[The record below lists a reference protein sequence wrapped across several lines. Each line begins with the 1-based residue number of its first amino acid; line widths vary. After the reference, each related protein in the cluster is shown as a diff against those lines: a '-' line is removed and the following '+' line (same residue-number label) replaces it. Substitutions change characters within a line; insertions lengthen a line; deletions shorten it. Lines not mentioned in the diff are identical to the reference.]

1 MTRTTGVIFSP
12 VLGRTFFLPG
22 FGASSLT
29 EDEDDFNEELDVD
42 VEFDVEL
49 ELVEDDELDE
59 ELELVEDDELDEE
72 LELDEDDELDE
83 ELELDED
90 DELDEDV
97 VLGVGG
103 VCSFSPNPSP
113 DPVSNRTSRVKLRGA
128 GKLVAVHFNVLWTI
142 SPTLVPG
149 ATFVEYSIYIGQL

>member
-72 LELDEDDELDE
+72 LELDEEVELD
-83 ELELDED
+83 
-90 DELDEDV
+90 
-97 VLGVGG
+97 VGG

-128 GKLVAVHFNVLWTI
+128 GKLVAFHVNVLWTI

>member
-22 FGASSLT
+22 FGVSSLT

-72 LELDEDDELDE
+72 LELDV
-83 ELELDED
+83 
-90 DELDEDV
+90 DV
-97 VLGVGG
+97 ELGVGG

-113 DPVSNRTSRVKLRGA
+113 DPVSNLTSRVKVRGA
-128 GKLVAVHFNVLWTI
+128 GKLVAVHVNVL
-142 SPTLVPG
+142 
-149 ATFVEYSIYIGQL
+149 

>member
-22 FGASSLT
+22 FGASSSLT
-29 EDEDDFNEELDVD
+29 EV
-42 VEFDVEL
+42 
-49 ELVEDDELDE
+49 DDELDE
-59 ELELVEDDELDEE
+59 VLELDEDLVLDEDDELDEE

-90 DELDEDV
+90 V

-113 DPVSNRTSRVKLRGA
+113 DPDSNLTSRVKLRGA
-128 GKLVAVHFNVLWTI
+128 GKLVAVHVNAL
-142 SPTLVPG
+142 
-149 ATFVEYSIYIGQL
+149 

>member
-12 VLGRTFFLPG
+12 VLGRTFFLPC
-22 FGASSLT
+22 FCASSLT
-29 EDEDDFNEELDVD
+29 EDEDDFNEELDVE
-42 VEFDVEL
+42 VEFDVEP
-49 ELVEDDELDE
+49 ELDEDDELDE

-72 LELDEDDELDE
+72 LELDEEVE
-83 ELELDED
+83 
-90 DELDEDV
+90 
-97 VLGVGG
+97 LGVGG

-128 GKLVAVHFNVLWTI
+128 GKLVAVHVNVLWTI
-142 SPTLVPG
+142 SPTFVPG